1 VNIPGVFIRRPVATT
16 LLAVAIFLSGALA
29 YFHLPVA
36 PLPNITFPVVVV
48 QASMAG
54 ASPSIMAST
63 VAEPLERRLGT
74 IADVSEL
81 TSVSTVGSSQIVIQF
96 GLNRDINGAAR
107 DVQAAI
113 QAARADLPTTLR
125 NNPTYREFN
134 PADSPIMVLALTSK
148 TLTRAQL
155 YDSADSVI
163 QQQLSQVDGV
173 GQITLGGSALPSVR
187 VELQPD
193 QLNSYGIGMED
204 VRAAISAAN
213 ADSVKGHID
222 QNGIR
227 YEVESNDQIS
237 KAAPYRD
244 LVIAYRNGSPVQL
257 RDVAQVLDSAENI
270 RNAGLYNGQD
280 AVLVIVYPLPGS
292 NIVKTVA
299 QIRKSLPSI
308 EATLPQNVHVGVAVD
323 RSQSVNAAV
332 GDTERTLFIAVLLVI
347 GVVFV
352 FLQSPRAVLV
362 PAVALPLSIVGTF
375 GPMYLLGYSID
386 NLSLMALTI
395 GTGFVVDDA
404 VVVLEN
410 IVRHVESG
418 MDVHEAAM
426 VGSAEVS
433 FTVISMSLSLI
444 AVFLPILLMP
454 GIVGLLFHEFAVT
467 LSIAILLSLVIS
479 LTITPTMAAFVISRK
494 SLHSK
499 ARWAVWYERQ
509 FERFRQAYSRSL
521 TIVLDHA
528 LAVILTLIG
537 LIVLNVVLIR
547 FVPSTFFPEQDNG
560 ILMGQII
567 ADQSI
572 SFQAMQKKL
581 AQLQDIVQKDPAV
594 ASVAGFTGGRA
605 LNTANVFIELK
616 PLAER
621 KVAASQ
627 VVDRLRPKLNAV
639 SGAKLFLQAAQD
651 LRIGG
656 RQSASEYQYTLTSDD
671 PEALFEWVPKLV
683 TALGK
688 YHDRIVDVNSDLQQN
703 GLQLYV
709 NIDRTTAA
717 RYGFAPNQIDS
728 VLYDAFGQRTVS
740 TVYNQ
745 LNQYYVVMEVA
756 PQYWQYPQTIDRI
769 RFSTAAG
776 NPSGTQ
782 QTQMSKQIVTG
793 VTAVTTGTS
802 TSTGSAGTTGTTAS
816 TGTAG
821 ATGSSGATTS
831 TSTSSSG
838 TSSRNADAEANQL
851 TNAISNAKGGS
862 SSGSADSTAAET
874 MVPFTALASYIS
886 NHTATQVNH
895 QGGLVAGTISFN
907 LPPGGSLSD
916 GLAAISEAG
925 QELGMPASIH
935 GSSAGAAQV
944 YAQSMG
950 TMPLLILAALA
961 AVYIVL
967 GILYENTVHP
977 ITILSTLPSAGIG
990 ATLALLIFGTPFS
1003 VIAMIGIILLIGIV
1017 KKNAIMMIDVAIHLQ
1032 RDEGVEPTKA
1042 IHDAAVVRLR
1052 PIMMTTAAA
1061 VLGAVPLAIGIG
1073 QGASLRQ
1080 PLGITVMGG
1089 LILSQVFTLY
1099 TTPVIYLYLD
1109 RLRARLA
1116 RWSETLPWNRSD
1128 ASA

>member
-1 VNIPGVFIRRPVATT
+1 VNIPGVFIKRPVATT
-16 LLAVAIFLSGALA
+16 LLAVAIFLSGLLA

-36 PLPNITFPVVVV
+36 PLPNITFPVIVV

-54 ASPSIMAST
+54 ASPEIMAST
-63 VAEPLERRLGT
+63 VAAPLERRLGT

-81 TSVSTVGSSQIVIQF
+81 TSQSSVGSAQIVVQF
-96 GLNRDINGAAR
+96 GLSRDINGAAR

-125 NNPTYREFN
+125 NNPSYREYN
-134 PADSPIMVLALTSK
+134 PSDSPIMVLALTSK
-148 TLTRAQL
+148 TLSRAQL

-193 QLNSYGIGMED
+193 QLNSYGIGLED
-204 VRAAISAAN
+204 VRASISAAN

-222 QNGIR
+222 ENGQR
-227 YEVESNDQIS
+227 YEVLSNDQIS

-244 LVIAYRNGSPVQL
+244 LVVAYRNNAPVLL
-257 RDVAQVLDSAENI
+257 RDVADVQDSAENI

-299 QIRKSLPSI
+299 QIRQVLPSI
-308 EATLPQNVHVGVAVD
+308 EATLPHNVHIGIAVD

-332 GDTERTLFIAVLLVI
+332 NDTERTLFMAVLLVI
-347 GVVFV
+347 GVVYI

-410 IVRHVESG
+410 IVRHVEAG
-418 MDVHEAAM
+418 MDVQEAAM
-426 VGSAEVS
+426 LGSKEVS

-467 LSIAILLSLVIS
+467 LSIAILLSLLIS
-479 LTITPTMAAFVISRK
+479 LTVTPTMAAHVLSRK
-494 SLHSK
+494 TLHSK

-509 FERFRQAYSRSL
+509 FERFKQAYSRSL
-521 TIVLDHA
+521 TAVIDHA
-528 LAVILTLIG
+528 LLVALTLIG
-537 LIVLNVVLIR
+537 LIVLNVFLVRLL
-547 FVPSTFFPEQDNG
+547 PSTFFPEQDNG
-560 ILMGQII
+560 ILVGQII

-572 SFQAMQKKL
+572 SFQAMEKKL
-581 AQLQDIVQKDPAV
+581 AQLQSIVQKDPAV
-594 ASVAGFTGGRA
+594 AAVAGFTGGRA

-621 KVAASQ
+621 KLSAAE

-651 LRIGG
+651 LHIGG
-656 RQSASEYQYTLTSDD
+656 RQSAAEYQYTLTSDD
-671 PEALFEWVPKLV
+671 STALFTWVPRLV

-688 YHDRIVDVNSDLQQN
+688 YHSVLTDVNSDLQQN
-703 GLQLYV
+703 GLQIYV
-709 NIDRTTAA
+709 NIDRATAA

-745 LNQYYVVMEVA
+745 LNQYFVVMEVA
-756 PQYWQYPQTIDRI
+756 PKYWQYPQMLDRI

-776 NPSGTQ
+776 NPSGSQ
-782 QTQMSKQIVTG
+782 QTQMSSAIIKG
-793 VTAVTTGTS
+793 VTPVMAV
-802 TSTGSAGTTGTTAS
+802 TSTGSS
-816 TGTAG
+816 L
-821 ATGSSGATTS
+821 
-831 TSTSSSG
+831 SG
-838 TSSRNADAEANQL
+838 TNALNADAEANQL
-851 TNAISNAKGGS
+851 TNAIANSKGGS
-862 SSGSADSTAAET
+862 SSGSADSTSSET
-874 MVPFTALASYIS
+874 MVPFPALASYIS
-886 NHTATQVNH
+886 NHTATQVSH

-907 LPPGGSLSD
+907 LPPGGSLSAA
-916 GLAAISEAG
+916 LAAISQAE

-935 GSSAGAAQV
+935 GGSAGAAQV
-944 YAQSMG
+944 YAQSMS

-1032 RDEGVEPTKA
+1032 RDEGMEPKMA
-1042 IHDAAVVRLR
+1042 IHQAAVVRLR

-1116 RWSETLPWNRSD
+1116 TWSESLPWNRPD

>member
-1 VNIPGVFIRRPVATT
+1 VNIPGVFIQRPVATT
-16 LLAVAIFLSGALA
+16 LLAVAILLSGMLA
-29 YFHLPVA
+29 YLHLPVA

-81 TSVSTVGSSQIVIQF
+81 TSTSTVGSSQIVIQF
-96 GLNRDINGAAR
+96 GLSRDINGAAR

-193 QLNSYGIGMED
+193 QLNSYGIGLED

-222 QNGIR
+222 ENGQR
-227 YEVESNDQIS
+227 YEVLSNDQIN

-244 LVIAYRNGSPVQL
+244 LVVAYRNGAPVQL

-270 RNAGLYNGQD
+270 RNAGLYNGRD
-280 AVLVIVYPLPGS
+280 AVLVIVYPLAGS

-308 EATLPQNVHVGVAVD
+308 EATLPRTVHVGVAVD

-332 GDTERTLFIAVLLVI
+332 GDTERTLVIAVLLVI
-347 GVVFV
+347 GVVYV

-410 IVRHVESG
+410 IVRHVETG
-418 MDVHEAAM
+418 MDVREAAM

-479 LTITPTMAAFVISRK
+479 LTVTPTMAAYVISRQT
-494 SLHSK
+494 LHSK

-509 FERFRQAYSRSL
+509 FERFHQAYSRSL
-521 TIVLDHA
+521 TMVLDHA
-528 LAVILTLIG
+528 FAVILTLIG
-537 LIVLNVVLIR
+537 LIVLNVFLLR
-547 FVPSTFFPEQDNG
+547 LVPSTFFPEQDNG

-581 AQLQDIVQKDPAV
+581 AQLQDIVKKDPAV

-605 LNTANVFIELK
+605 LNSANVFIELK

-621 KVAASQ
+621 KLSAAQ

-651 LRIGG
+651 LHIGG
-656 RQSASEYQYTLTSDD
+656 RQSAAEYQYTMTSDD
-671 PEALFEWVPKLV
+671 PEALYTWVPKLIA
-683 TALGK
+683 ALGK
-688 YHDRIVDVNSDLQQN
+688 YHDQVTDVNSDLQQN

-709 NIDRTTAA
+709 SINRATAA

-756 PQYWQYPQTIDRI
+756 PQYWQYPQSIERI

-776 NPSGTQ
+776 NATGTQ
-782 QTQMSKQIVTG
+782 QTQMSRSLV
-793 VTAVTTGTS
+793 S
-802 TSTGSAGTTGTTAS
+802 GTTTTKANAN
-816 TGTAG
+816 TN
-821 ATGSSGATTS
+821 
-831 TSTSSSG
+831 
-838 TSSRNADAEANQL
+838 SRNADAEANQL

-874 MVPFTALASYIS
+874 MVPFPALASYVS

-907 LPPGGSLSD
+907 LPPGGSLSNA
-916 GLAAISEAG
+916 LAAISQAG
-925 QELGMPASIH
+925 QDIRMPASIH
-935 GSSAGAAQV
+935 GVTAGAAQV

-1003 VIAMIGIILLIGIV
+1003 VIALIGIILLIGIV

-1032 RDEGVEPTKA
+1032 RDEGIEPRKA
-1042 IHDAAVVRLR
+1042 IHDAAVLRLR

-1116 RWSETLPWNRSD
+1116 RWSASLPWNRSD
-1128 ASA
+1128 ARA

>member
-1 VNIPGVFIRRPVATT
+1 MSIPGLFIKRPVATT
-16 LLAVAIFLSGALA
+16 LLAVAILLSGMLA
-29 YFHLPVA
+29 YTKLPVA
-36 PLPNITFPVVVV
+36 PLPNITFPVIVV

-54 ASPSIMAST
+54 ASPDIMAST

-81 TSVSTVGSSQIVIQF
+81 TSTSSVGSASIVIQF
-96 GLNRDINGAAR
+96 GLSRDINGAAR

-125 NNPTYREFN
+125 NNPTYREYN
-134 PADSPIMVLALTSK
+134 PSDSPIMVLALTSN

-193 QLNSYGIGMED
+193 QLNSYGIGLED
-204 VRAAISAAN
+204 VRAAISSAN
-213 ADSVKGHID
+213 ANSAKGHID
-222 QNGIR
+222 QGKQR
-227 YEVESNDQIS
+227 FEVTSNDQIN

-244 LVIAYRNGSPVQL
+244 LVVAYRNNAPVL
-257 RDVAQVLDSAENI
+257 LKDVADVEDSAENI
-270 RNAGLYNGQD
+270 RNMGLYNSKA
-280 AVLVIVYPLPGS
+280 AVLVIVYPLPGG
-292 NIVKTVA
+292 NIVNTVA
-299 QIRKSLPSI
+299 QIRKVLPSI
-308 EATLPQNVHVGVAVD
+308 EATLPHDVHVGIAVD

-332 GDTERTLFIAVLLVI
+332 NDTERTLFIAVLLVI
-347 GVVFV
+347 GVVFI
-352 FLQSPRAVLV
+352 FLQSPRAILV

-418 MDVHEAAM
+418 MDVREAALL
-426 VGSAEVS
+426 GSAEVS

-479 LTITPTMAAFVISRK
+479 LTVTPTMAAYVLNRK
-494 SLHSK
+494 TLHSK
-499 ARWAVWYERQ
+499 ARWALWYERQ
-509 FERFRQAYSRSL
+509 FERFKNAYSRSL

-528 LAVILTLIG
+528 LLVGLTLVG
-537 LIVLNVVLIR
+537 LIVLNVFLIKL
-547 FVPSTFFPEQDNG
+547 VPSTFFPEQDNG
-560 ILMGQII
+560 ILTGQII

-572 SFQAMQKKL
+572 SFQAMEQKL
-581 AQLQDIVQKDPAV
+581 AQLQAIVQKDPAV
-594 ASVAGFTGGRA
+594 ESVAGFTGGRA

-616 PLAER
+616 PLAVR
-621 KVAASQ
+621 KLSAAQ
-627 VVDRLRPKLNAV
+627 VVDRLRPKLNGV

-651 LRIGG
+651 LHIGG
-656 RQSASEYQYTLTSDD
+656 RQSAAEYQYTLTSDD
-671 PEALFEWVPKLV
+671 PNALFTWVPKLV
-683 TALGK
+683 AALTKERGQ
-688 YHDRIVDVNSDLQQN
+688 VLDVNSDLQQN
-703 GLQLYV
+703 GLQIYI
-709 NIDRTTAA
+709 NMDRATSA
-717 RYGFAPNQIDS
+717 RYGFAPNQLDS

-756 PQYWQYPQTIDRI
+756 PKYWQYPQMLDRM

-776 NPSGTQ
+776 NASGTQ
-782 QTQMSKQIVTG
+782 QTQMSSAIVKP
-793 VTAVTTGTS
+793 VTPISAISTQEAESTTNS
-802 TSTGSAGTTGTTAS
+802 LNS
-816 TGTAG
+816 
-821 ATGSSGATTS
+821 
-831 TSTSSSG
+831 
-838 TSSRNADAEANQL
+838 NAEANQL
-851 TNAISNAKGGS
+851 TNAISNARGGS
-862 SSGSADSTAAET
+862 SSGSADSTASET
-874 MVPFTALASYIS
+874 LVPFPSLASYVS
-886 NHTATQVNH
+886 NHTATQVSH
-895 QGGLVAGTISFN
+895 QDGLVAATISFN
-907 LPPGGSLSD
+907 LPPGGSLSKATVAINQASQQL
-916 GLAAISEAG
+916 GL
-925 QELGMPASIH
+925 PASIH
-935 GSSAGAAQV
+935 GSFAGAAQV
-944 YAQSMG
+944 YAQSMS

-990 ATLALLIFGTPFS
+990 ATLALLIFDTPFS

-1032 RDEGVEPTKA
+1032 RDEGYEPQRA

-1089 LILSQVFTLY
+1089 LIFSQVFTLY

-1116 RWSETLPWNRSD
+1116 RWSDTLPWNTQSD

>member
-1 VNIPGVFIRRPVATT
+1 MNISALFIRRPVATT
-16 LLAVAIFLSGALA
+16 LLAVAIALSGLLA

-36 PLPNITFPVVVV
+36 PLPNVTFPVIVV

-54 ASPSIMAST
+54 ASPDIMAST
-63 VAEPLERRLGT
+63 VAEPLERRLGS
-74 IADVSEL
+74 IADVTEL
-81 TSVSTVGSSQIVIQF
+81 TSTSSVGSSMIVVQF
-96 GLNRDINGAAR
+96 GLGRDINGAAR

-113 QAARADLPTTLR
+113 QAARADLPSTLR
-125 NNPTYREFN
+125 NNPSYREYN
-134 PADSPIMVLALTSK
+134 PADSPIMVLALTSD

-155 YDSADSVI
+155 YDSANSI
-163 QQQLSQVDGV
+163 LQQQLSQVDGV

-193 QLNSYGIGMED
+193 KLNSYGIGMED
-204 VRAAISAAN
+204 VRASISAAN
-213 ADSVKGHID
+213 ANSAKGHID
-222 QNGIR
+222 QDGQR
-227 YEVESNDQIS
+227 YEVSSNDQIN

-244 LVIAYRNGSPVQL
+244 LVIAYRNGAPVLL
-257 RDVAQVLDSAENI
+257 RDVADVQDSAENL
-270 RNAGLYNGQD
+270 RNAGLYNGKP
-280 AVLVIVYPLPGS
+280 AVLVIVYPLPGG

-299 QIRKSLPSI
+299 QIRQVLPSI
-308 EATLPQNVHVGVAVD
+308 EATLPSSIHLGIAVD
-323 RSQSVNAAV
+323 RSESVNAAV

-347 GVVFV
+347 GVVYV
-352 FLQSPRAVLV
+352 FLQSPQATLV
-362 PAVALPLSIVGTF
+362 PAVALPLSILGTF
-375 GPMYLLGYSID
+375 GPMYLLGYSLD

-410 IVRHVESG
+410 IVRHLENG
-418 MDVHEAAM
+418 LEPREAALR
-426 VGSAEVS
+426 GSAEVS

-467 LSIAILLSLVIS
+467 LSIAILLSLLIS
-479 LTITPTMAAFVISRK
+479 LTVTPTMAAYVLGRRGA
-494 SLHSK
+494 LHSK
-499 ARWAVWYERQ
+499 ARWATWSERQ
-509 FERFRQAYSRSL
+509 FERFKQAYARSL
-521 TIVLDHA
+521 TAVLNHA
-528 LAVILTLIG
+528 LLVG
-537 LIVLNVVLIR
+537 LLLVGLVALNVVLVKL
-547 FVPSTFFPEQDNG
+547 VPSTFFPEQDNG

-572 SFQAMQKKL
+572 SFQAMEQKL
-581 AQLQDIVQKDPAV
+581 AQLQAIVQKDPAV

-621 KVAASQ
+621 KLSAAQ
-627 VVDRLRPKLNAV
+627 VVDRLRPKLNGV

-651 LRIGG
+651 LHIGG
-656 RQSASEYQYTLTSDD
+656 RQSAAEYQYTLTSDD
-671 PEALFEWVPKLV
+671 PSALFTWVPQLV

-688 YHDRIVDVNSDLQQN
+688 RRAQLQDVNSDLQQN
-703 GLQLYV
+703 GLQAYV
-709 NIDRTTAA
+709 KIDRATAA

-756 PQYWQYPQTIDRI
+756 PTYWQYPQMIERI

-776 NPSGTQ
+776 NATGTQ
-782 QTQMSKQIVTG
+782 QTQMSGSTVKPVQAFQ
-793 VTAVTTGTS
+793 AV
-802 TSTGSAGTTGTTAS
+802 GSA
-816 TGTAG
+816 
-821 ATGSSGATTS
+821 SGA
-831 TSTSSSG
+831 SSS
-838 TSSRNADAEANQL
+838 TNAQNSNAEANQL

-874 MVPFTALASYIS
+874 MVPFPALASWVS
-886 NHTATQVNH
+886 NHTATQVSH
-895 QGGLVAGTISFN
+895 QGGLVAATISFN
-907 LPPGGSLSD
+907 LPPGGSLSNA
-916 GLAAISEAG
+916 LAAIGETM
-925 QELGMPASIH
+925 QELGMPASVH
-935 GSSAGAAQV
+935 GATAGAAQV
-944 YAQSMG
+944 YAQSMSS
-950 TMPLLILAALA
+950 MPLLILAALG

-977 ITILSTLPSAGIG
+977 VTILSTLPSAGIG

-1032 RDEGVEPTKA
+1032 RDEGLPPQQA
-1042 IHDAAVVRLR
+1042 IHDAAVMRLR

-1089 LILSQVFTLY
+1089 LIFSQVFTLY

-1116 RWSETLPWNRSD
+1116 RWSATLPWNRSD
-1128 ASA
+1128 VSA